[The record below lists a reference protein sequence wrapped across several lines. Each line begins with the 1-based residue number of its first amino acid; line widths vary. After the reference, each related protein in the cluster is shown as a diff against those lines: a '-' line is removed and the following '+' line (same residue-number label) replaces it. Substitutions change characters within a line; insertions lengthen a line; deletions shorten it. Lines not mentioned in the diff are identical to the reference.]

1 MPTSALQHEYY
12 MADLLI
18 QSNVSAVSDSDV
30 GDQYMFITILTDF
43 QYVIDLP
50 LFPTS
55 EWQLMINVF
64 LCLPLALLPLIIPV
78 NAIAS
83 NWLFLM
89 MCPTNWICLL
99 TIIFRRFLDV
109 LALSVL
115 ISKIVSNNYKVN
127 YNTLKTYYINSCMVN
142 ITLTHRYNYF
152 TPRYWT
158 ANGALWRM
166 GM

>member
-109 LALSVL
+109 LALWSICSFDTLSVHAIRNVRCKNH
-115 ISKIVSNNYKVN
+115 ISVASNCDFI
-127 YNTLKTYYINSCMVN
+127 LW
-142 ITLTHRYNYF
+142 LTAQLSHRY
-152 TPRYWT
+152 TT
-158 ANGALWRM
+158 H
-166 GM
+166 